1 MAQSD
6 AQDRKSRMEK
16 AEGDRRE
23 DTRYEDRGERV
34 GITNQPVPDE
44 VEGQEHASEPQPSA
58 ERQQH

>member
-1 MAQSD
+1 
-6 AQDRKSRMEK
+6 MEK

-44 VEGQEHASEPQPSA
+44 IEGQEHASEPQPSA